1 MMTRPAVRKTDT
13 LFRPAT
19 RKSGGK
25 LIKYAGGKNY
35 LARWI
40 ISRFPVNYRDMTYLE
55 PFFGSGAVFFNKE
68 PSDIETINDL
78 SDDIVNLFK
87 QVRDNHKELLRQ
99 IRYSPWSRE
108 EYNLS
113 IQEADND
120 MERARRFLF
129 RMWMTIGAC
138 THRQNGMR
146 TLIKRGSAG
155 DLKNFQANIK
165 EAVEQA
171 RDRLIPLSGIVQI
184 ENRDALVLVKK
195 YNKPNVLMYL
205 DPPYIKS
212 ARPHHPKIYKHE
224 MTDEDHERLLEEI
237 TTSRA
242 KVIISG
248 YESEL
253 YNKYLSGWRTDKK
266 YIQNDGHIARV
277 EYLWMN
283 YDPPGEYLFDIDAV

>member
-1 MMTRPAVRKTDT
+1 MTEALKKLGTLSKPSARKH
-13 LFRPAT
+13 
-19 RKSGGK
+19 GGK

-35 LARWI
+35 LAQWI
-40 ISRFPVNYRDMTYLE
+40 IAHFPVNYRDMTYLE
-55 PFFGSGAVFFNKE
+55 PFFGSGAVFFNKA
-68 PSDIETINDL
+68 PSDVETINDL
-78 SDDIVNLFK
+78 SSDVVNLFRR
-87 QVRDNHKELLRQ
+87 VRDNHDELLRQ

-129 RMWMTIGAC
+129 RMWSTIGAC

-146 TLIKRGSAG
+146 MLIKRGSAG
-155 DLKNFQANIK
+155 DLKNFQRNI
-165 EAVEQA
+165 VNVIEQA
-171 RDRLIPLSGIVQI
+171 RDRLIPESGVVQI
-184 ENRDALVLVKK
+184 ENQDALVLVKK

-205 DPPYIKS
+205 DPPYVKS
-212 ARPHHPKIYKHE
+212 KRPHHQKIYKHE

-242 KVIISG
+242 KIIISG
-248 YESEL
+248 YENEL
-253 YNKYLSGWRTDKK
+253 YNKYLSGWRIDKK

-277 EYLWMN
+277 DCLWMN
-283 YDPPGEYLFDIDAV
+283 YDPPGEYLFDL